1 MTGTDEPRDE
11 AVEKELA
18 GVPEELL
25 DKGGEG
31 DGHSLDDALAS
42 LRGDLER
49 AQQDMLY
56 ARAEAQNVR
65 RRMEKDVADAR
76 AYAATGFARDILS
89 VADNLSRALDHV
101 PEGMRDDLEK
111 AQQEMLYA
119 KAEVQNVRRRL
130 EKDIQDART
139 YAATGFARDIL
150 SVADNL
156 ARALEHVPEGMRED
170 EKFKGFLAGIEATQ
184 RELDKV
190 FGLHGIS
197 RIASQGLPLD
207 PNQHQAM
214 LEIPTN
220 EAEPG
225 TVVQEMQAGY
235 MIKDR
240 LLRPAMVGVAK
251 KPG

>member
-1 MTGTDEPRDE
+1 MNDNENTKSVRGDE

-25 DKGGEG
+25 DKGSLGSEEGEEG
-31 DGHSLDDALAS
+31 ATLEDALNS
-42 LRGDLER
+42 L
-49 AQQDMLY
+49 
-56 ARAEAQNVR
+56 
-65 RRMEKDVADAR
+65 
-76 AYAATGFARDILS
+76 
-89 VADNLSRALDHV
+89 
-101 PEGMRDDLEK
+101 RDDLEK

-119 KAEVQNVRRRL
+119 KAEVQNVRRRM
-130 EKDIQDART
+130 EKDIHDARA

-156 ARALEHVPEGMRED
+156 ARAIDAIPLELHDDPRI
-170 EKFKGFLAGIEATQ
+170 KGLVTGIEATQ

-197 RIASQGLPLD
+197 RIAAVGLPLD

-214 LEIPTN
+214 LEIPTE